1 MSKKRQAKRRAK
13 AKARARARV
22 QLDAPDSRPS
32 ITEEE
37 LKAALDDVAVCCAL
51 RLLRLA
57 PELLALDKD
66 TPAAVIEDVKYAVRH
81 PPPPPPPEWL
91 ALYQAVKQEE
101 QEEAQ
106 AQGG

>member
-13 AKARARARV
+13 AEARRRGRV
-22 QLDAPDSRPS
+22 HLPDPGSRPS
-32 ITEEE
+32 ITKEE

-81 PPPPPPPEWL
+81 PPPPPPPELL
-91 ALYQAVKQEE
+91 ALYQAMKQEE
-101 QEEAQ
+101 QAQ
-106 AQGG
+106 AQGR